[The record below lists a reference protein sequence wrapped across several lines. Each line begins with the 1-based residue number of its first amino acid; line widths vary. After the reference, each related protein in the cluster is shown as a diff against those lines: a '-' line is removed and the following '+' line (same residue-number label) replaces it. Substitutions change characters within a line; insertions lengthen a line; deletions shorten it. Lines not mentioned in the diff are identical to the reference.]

1 MKLVVFIALLMP
13 TLAFSECFVVGDLKG
28 YSTREAYDYE
38 ISDDGLSSR
47 KFIVEIDGQRS
58 SVTPNNMSCRQA
70 GKYTVLCVDAE
81 DAGESTIETWA
92 VYPEKGK
99 AVYTKSM
106 NGLGSFNG
114 ANLFVGNIKG
124 RCE

>member
-1 MKLVVFIALLMP
+1 MRLVVFLVLLMP
-13 TLAFSECFVVGDLKG
+13 VLAFSDCYVVGDLKG
-28 YSTREAYDYE
+28 YSTREAFDYE
-38 ISDDGLSSR
+38 LSEDGVSSG
-47 KFIVEIDGQRS
+47 KFIVEINGQKS
-58 SVTPNNMSCRQA
+58 SIRPNNMGCRQA
-70 GKYTVLCVDAE
+70 GKNTVLCTDTD

-124 RCE
+124 RCD